1 MSAAPGAVAAARTE
15 LREADDATSV
25 AACYPLMRQLR
36 PHLASA
42 EEFVER
48 WQRQRPESY
57 RILAA
62 WDGERPL
69 ALAGYRF
76 QENLLRGRYLY
87 VDDLVTSA
95 SERGGGYGARLIAHL
110 AELAR
115 AQGCSALTLSAAMDN
130 ALGHRFYFRNGLLM
144 KSVGFSMALA

>member
-1 MSAAPGAVAAARTE
+1 MGQAE
-15 LREADDATSV
+15 IREADDEKSV

-36 PHLASA
+36 PHLPSA
-42 EEFVER
+42 EELVER
-48 WQRQRPESY
+48 WQRQRQESY
-57 RILAA
+57 RILAV

-76 QENLLRGRYLY
+76 QENLLRGRHLY

-95 SERGGGYGARLIAHL
+95 SERGSGHGARLIAHL
-110 AELAR
+110 AEDAR

-130 ALGHRFYFRNGLLM
+130 ALGHRFYFRNGLLIT
-144 KSVGFSMALA
+144 SVGFSMVLG